1 MIAASFFFLGGIPV
15 PLRLLRPSRT
25 CQQARA
31 NGRADDRQILDTWLN
46 DSSTGVSRP
55 KIDTRTFSFWPSAL
69 TSLIVA
75 GSVANGPSMT
85 VTDSPTSKSTSTTG
99 PLAGVAAVPLP
110 AVAGLASS
118 TCGRRNLST
127 SSMVSGDGLDVAPTN
142 PVTPGVLRTA
152 DQDASLRSIRT
163 RM

>member
-85 VTDSPTSKSTSTTG
+85 VTDSPTSKSTSMVDLAG
-99 PLAGVAAVPLP
+99 PLALFLPSAAF
-110 AVAGLASS
+110 GS
-118 TCGRRNLST
+118 TCGRRNFRT
-127 SSMVSGDGLDVAPTN
+127 SSMVNGEGLDVAPTK

-152 DQDASLRSIRT
+152 LHEESLSS
-163 RM
+163 

>member
-55 KIDTRTFSFWPSAL
+55 KIDTSTFSFCASAL

-85 VTDSPTSKSTSTTG
+85 VTDSPTSKSTSTDDLPGPVATSALF
-99 PLAGVAAVPLP
+99 PLAAACL
-110 AVAGLASS
+110 GS
-118 TCGRRNLST
+118 TRGRRNLMT
-127 SSMVSGDGLDVAPTN
+127 SSWVSGDG
-142 PVTPGVLRTA
+142 
-152 DQDASLRSIRT
+152 
-163 RM
+163 

>member
-55 KIDTRTFSFWPSAL
+55 KIDTSTFRFCASAL

-85 VTDSPTSKSTSTTG
+85 VTDSPTSKSTSVVG
-99 PLAGVAAVPLP
+99 AAAVVP
-110 AVAGLASS
+110 AAASAPAAARAAG
-118 TCGRRNLST
+118 
-127 SSMVSGDGLDVAPTN
+127 
-142 PVTPGVLRTA
+142 
-152 DQDASLRSIRT
+152 
-163 RM
+163 